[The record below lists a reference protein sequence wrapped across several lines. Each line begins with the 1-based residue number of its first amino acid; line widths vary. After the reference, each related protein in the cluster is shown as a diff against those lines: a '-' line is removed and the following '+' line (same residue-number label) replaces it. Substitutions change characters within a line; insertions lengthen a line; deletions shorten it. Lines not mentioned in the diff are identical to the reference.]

1 MPFAENQ
8 GAKLYWDEEGQ
19 GEPLLLIMGLG
30 YTSCM
35 WHRTRPGL
43 AQHFR
48 TIAFDNRGVGLS
60 SVPPGPYSIATMASD
75 AAAVLDAAGIASA
88 HVFGVSMGGMIAQEF
103 ALQCPAR
110 TRSLVLGCTSA
121 GGPSTVR
128 AETNV
133 IDILLARGMTPS
145 KRGMP
150 SFIEKPCGEGLMP
163 DSLEALRQ
171 IGVTIGAE
179 HSFPFRGIRFLT
191 CATSVCASFPAASG
205 LGMRRTVLHQLL
217 ADRAA
222 ELGVQF
228 LWGAR
233 VSGISNEGVV
243 VNGGFVRS
251 RWIVGADG
259 QNSHVRRWAGL
270 DACQSY
276 KRRFGFRRHYQVT
289 PWSDCV
295 EIYWGSGFQFYVTPV
310 SPREVCMVLISRHR
324 HLRIDRALEGFPEL
338 RERLNS
344 DCCDQSR
351 TRRRFGFLPLQ
362 PRSA

>member
-121 GGPSTVR
+121 GGPSAVR

-133 IDILLARGMTPS
+133 IDILLARGMTPEQARDAILPYIYDEATPRE
-145 KRGMP
+145 K
-150 SFIEKPCGEGLMP
+150 IEE
-163 DSLEALRQ
+163 DVRLRQ
-171 IGVTIGAE
+171 PWLPSPEGYMAQLQ
-179 HSFPFRGIRFLT
+179 GI
-191 CATSVCASFPAASG
+191 
-205 LGMRRTVLHQLL
+205 LL
-217 ADRAA
+217 W
-222 ELGVQF
+222 E
-228 LWGAR
+228 
-233 VSGISNEGVV
+233 
-243 VNGGFVRS
+243 
-251 RWIVGADG
+251 
-259 QNSHVRRWAGL
+259 
-270 DACQSY
+270 SY
-276 KRRFGFRRHYQVT
+276 
-289 PWSDCV
+289 S
-295 EIYWGSGFQFYVTPV
+295 
-310 SPREVCMVLISRHR
+310 
-324 HLRIDRALEGFPEL
+324 RIDRITVPTLVIHGKSDALVPPGNGELLASRILGAKLVLLEHASHLFLTDQPEASHK
-338 RERLNS
+338 EIV
-344 DCCDQSR
+344 
-351 TRRRFGFLPLQ
+351 GFLLSDA
-362 PRSA
+362 RGERDSKTGTA